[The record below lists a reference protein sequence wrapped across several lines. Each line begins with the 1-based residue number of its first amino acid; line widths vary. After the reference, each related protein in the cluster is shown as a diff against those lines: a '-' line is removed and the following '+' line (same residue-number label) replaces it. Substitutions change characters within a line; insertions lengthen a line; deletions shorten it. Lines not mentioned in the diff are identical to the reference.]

1 MGVIMYEEGS
11 DMNKIIDIYEV
22 YYDRL
27 RVIVLLVFFKELNVY
42 Y

>member
-1 MGVIMYEEGS
+1 MGVITYEEGS